1 MTCTYPVIWAF
12 KCHKMLKKHHFTE
25 KANQFRYVIPH
36 CAVLAKRKSFNCP
49 LGHVSVTVS
58 DGGDDNA
65 SGGRMVREK
74 PRRREETDTCSLSA
88 VVNSTRSTQSA
99 LLSSGWWPLPPLL
112 TPRISLYDDVIT
124 MATAVW
130 PFLGR
135 QTSNVRWRLCK
146 SHFTGKEKWF
156 HSHHLFS
163 FGQNN
168 WYFHVSHD

>member
-65 SGGRMVREK
+65 SGGRMVRGK
-74 PRRREETDTCSLSA
+74 P
-88 VVNSTRSTQSA
+88 TR
-99 LLSSGWWPLPPLL
+99 
-112 TPRISLYDDVIT
+112 V
-124 MATAVW
+124 
-130 PFLGR
+130 
-135 QTSNVRWRLCK
+135 
-146 SHFTGKEKWF
+146 
-156 HSHHLFS
+156 HS
-163 FGQNN
+163 QQ
-168 WYFHVSHD
+168 W